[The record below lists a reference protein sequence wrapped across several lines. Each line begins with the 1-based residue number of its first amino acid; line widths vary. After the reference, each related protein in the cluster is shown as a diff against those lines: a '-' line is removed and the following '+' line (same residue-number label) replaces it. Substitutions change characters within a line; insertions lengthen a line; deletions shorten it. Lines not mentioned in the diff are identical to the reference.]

1 MDDMINAKLD
11 SILAAIAEIRSRL
24 PKPALDVDI
33 DDQYGDPVIR
43 KDPPKWDGASMVGRR
58 FSECPPAYLRKHA
71 GFLDWKAG
79 KTEQEG
85 DPARQKYVAYDRK
98 DAARA
103 RAWAE
108 RLEKQPTQ
116 PALMDPPF

>member
-1 MDDMINAKLD
+1 MDDLVLTKLHTVITMLQE
-11 SILAAIAEIRSRL
+11 ILLRL
-24 PKPALDVDI
+24 PKPAVVVDI
-33 DDQYGDPVIR
+33 DDQYGDPTVR
-43 KDPPKWDGASMVGRR
+43 KDPPKWDGESMVGRR
-58 FSECPPAYLRKHA
+58 YSECPPAFLRKLA

-85 DPARQKYVAYDRK
+85 DPERQKYVGYDRK

-108 RLEKQPTQ
+108 RIEKQPAQ
-116 PALMDPPF
+116 PTLMDPPF